1 MLGFHASFDLGLDFE
16 TVLLEVS
23 DLGHQHGIL
32 LIEGQVFVVDLL
44 EVGFHPLYVIQEL
57 HVLFLQLISLEFDLT
72 VHFYLGPVVFREVV
86 QLCFEWS

>member
-44 EVGFHPLYVIQEL
+44 EVGFHPLYVI
-57 HVLFLQLISLEFDLT
+57 
-72 VHFYLGPVVFREVV
+72 
-86 QLCFEWS
+86 

>member
-1 MLGFHASFDLGLDFE
+1 MFCFHAPFDLGLDLE

-44 EVGFHPLYVIQEL
+44 EVGFHPLYVI
-57 HVLFLQLISLEFDLT
+57 
-72 VHFYLGPVVFREVV
+72 
-86 QLCFEWS
+86 